1 MNEFDKIL
9 KDATCD
15 VLISMFKDDV
25 ARDLVDSCYDYDD
38 CAGMDVKKAIR
49 TVRITQNDW
58 AGVMEDFKEEGLI

>member
-38 CAGMDVKKAIR
+38 AAGMDVKR
-49 TVRITQNDW
+49 
-58 AGVMEDFKEEGLI
+58 L